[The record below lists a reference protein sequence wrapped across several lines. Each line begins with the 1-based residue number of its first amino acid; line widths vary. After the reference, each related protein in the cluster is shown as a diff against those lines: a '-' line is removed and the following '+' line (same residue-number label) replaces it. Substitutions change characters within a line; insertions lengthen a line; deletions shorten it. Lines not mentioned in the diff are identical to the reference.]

1 MPVCARTSCGSRGVG
16 LVPGRAGHWFPAHSA
31 PCRKWASGKGRR
43 GWGAAVGAWARV
55 RHQKTQQS
63 SEGKTFNVLFKEIK
77 VNTKEEAAKRQ
88 DFKDGMGSGAVPYWS
103 PRQKE

>member
-1 MPVCARTSCGSRGVG
+1 M
-16 LVPGRAGHWFPAHSA
+16 
-31 PCRKWASGKGRR
+31 
-43 GWGAAVGAWARV
+43 GAWARV

-88 DFKDGMGSGAVPYWS
+88 DFKDGMGPGAVPYWS